1 MTKTIKILLIAFL
14 CFSCSKDKAVLLPEI
29 ESANITMVHD
39 VSPAYIFYNE
49 KSPDSIELNRNNLII
64 TTNWLVNID
73 KRLRLEQAI
82 PKIQFLQNK
91 KRNAKMHKNEAAK
104 NYFTCNNLSE
114 NNLGFIDFT
123 NIYYKTEA
131 LELPKNTY
139 LINIE
144 SLNKIEI
151 SASKSS
157 TKTTSKDNLIRD
169 LKMIKDNS
177 KQTTAILH
185 FNKNLTFQEYI
196 SLKSELSKIESPTL
210 VISNNEYIY

>member
-73 KRLRLEQAI
+73 KRLRLEQVI

-151 SASKSS
+151 STSESS
-157 TKTTSKDNLIRD
+157 TKTTSKDNLISD
-169 LKMIKDNS
+169 LKMMKDNS
-177 KQTTAILH
+177 KQTTILLH